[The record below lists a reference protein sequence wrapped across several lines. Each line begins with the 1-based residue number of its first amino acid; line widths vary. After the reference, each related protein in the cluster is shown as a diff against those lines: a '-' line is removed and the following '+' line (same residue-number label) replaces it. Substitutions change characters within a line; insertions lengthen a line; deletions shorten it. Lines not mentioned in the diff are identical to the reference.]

1 MGLDKVLYRTTKKC
15 HAAKIA
21 FSKLRAEYAKKVE
34 ELYTSK
40 AWKPFIESLPR
51 DEFGHFANDKFSA
64 EQRKRVGVWCRGLH
78 RIAKK
83 VGIKLDKDRQTYLDK
98 ETYGL
103 KDEDYDEEI
112 YDWRKNWS
120 LHTFIRDNFLED
132 KENDNLIPIYL
143 SKEDCEKIVV
153 AGFIEGFQEALDKW
167 DEEHEVFYWA
177 WY

>member
-1 MGLDKVLYRTTKKC
+1 MGMDQSLFRTTKKC

-21 FSKLRAEYAKKVE
+21 FSKLRAEYEKKVAE
-34 ELYTSK
+34 SYNSE

-51 DEFGHFANDKFSA
+51 DEFGHFANARFSA
-64 EQRKRVGVWCRGLH
+64 EQRKRVGVWRRGLH

-83 VGIKLDKDRQTYLDK
+83 AGIKLDKNRRPYLDR

-103 KDEDYDEEI
+103 TDADMDDEI
-112 YDWRKNWS
+112 ADWRKNWP
-120 LHTFIRDNFLED
+120 LHKFIVENFLED

-143 SKEDCEKIVV
+143 SKEECEKIVA
-153 AGFIEGFQEALDKW
+153 AGFIEGFQEALRRW